1 MRNILVCLKAVPD
14 VEKIRIDEKTGNLVR
29 AGVPCTVNPLDA
41 EALEL
46 ALRIRDSRKGCRV
59 LMLSMGMESAAG
71 LLRECLAAGAD
82 EAFLICGEVFGG
94 SDTLATSYALSCA
107 VRYLSTRAGEISL
120 ILCGMKSVDGETAQV
135 GPELAE
141 HLDIPQITGVT
152 GFTIGSTG
160 RTVSPDRAEARRETD
175 EGTELVGSPLP
186 CLVTV
191 AELGYSLRC
200 PTVKNRI
207 AARRATVHV
216 IRPEE
221 LEIDL
226 SKVGRSGS
234 PTKVKGVETP
244 EFCRR
249 SQILQA
255 DSGGA
260 AAEKLMDILCR
271 IGAV

>member
-1 MRNILVCLKAVPD
+1 MELRNILVCLKAVPD
-14 VEKIRIDEKTGNLVR
+14 VEKIRIDERTGNLVR

-41 EALEL
+41 GALEL
-46 ALRIRDSRKGCRV
+46 ALRIRDSSSGCRV
-59 LMLSMGMESAAG
+59 LALSMGMESAAG

-82 EAFLICGEVFGG
+82 EVFLLCGEVFGG

-107 VRYLSTRAGEISL
+107 VRYLSARAGEISL
-120 ILCGMKSVDGETAQV
+120 ILCGMKSADGETAQV
-135 GPELAE
+135 WPELAE
-141 HLDIPQITGVT
+141 YLDIPQITGAV
-152 GFTIGSTG
+152 GLIVG
-160 RTVSPDRAEARRETD
+160 PDRVEAWRETD

-200 PTVKNRI
+200 PTVKDRI
-207 AARRATVHV
+207 AARRAAVHV

-226 SKVGRSGS
+226 SKVGQRGS

-249 SQILQA
+249 PQILQA
-255 DSGGA
+255 ESGGE
-260 AAEKLMDILCR
+260 AAEKLMDILHR